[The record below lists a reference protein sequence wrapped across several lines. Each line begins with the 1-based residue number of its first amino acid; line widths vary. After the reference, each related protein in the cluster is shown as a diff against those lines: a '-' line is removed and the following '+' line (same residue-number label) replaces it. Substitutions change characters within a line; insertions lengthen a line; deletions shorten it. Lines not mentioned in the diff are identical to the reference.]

1 MKLTNDELEVLEDI
15 NCYDDEETLVYEEI
29 DREEIDKYINDKD
42 NWNKSLCEWFHDW
55 LFERIYVLVTKNG
68 DFLFFFDNSEKEID
82 VDREELLKN
91 VINEYEIENA
101 NDYNRI
107 NFE

>member
-68 DFLFFFDNSEKEID
+68 DFLFFFDNSEQEID